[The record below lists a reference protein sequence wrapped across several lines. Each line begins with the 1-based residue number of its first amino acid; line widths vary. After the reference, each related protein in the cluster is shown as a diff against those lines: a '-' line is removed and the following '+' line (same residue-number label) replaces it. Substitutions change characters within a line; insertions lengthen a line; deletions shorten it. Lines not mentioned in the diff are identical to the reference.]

1 VSHALFDKGFAG
13 KRIVV
18 GTEQN
23 VIAALNA
30 GSGIINIH
38 IILTSSKLV
47 ILEYIKVN
55 CYGDMLSGLV

>member
-1 VSHALFDKGFAG
+1 VTHALFDKGFAG

-30 GSGIINIH
+30 GSGIIKIL
-38 IILTSSKLV
+38 ILLTSSKLL
-47 ILEYIKVN
+47 ILE
-55 CYGDMLSGLV
+55 